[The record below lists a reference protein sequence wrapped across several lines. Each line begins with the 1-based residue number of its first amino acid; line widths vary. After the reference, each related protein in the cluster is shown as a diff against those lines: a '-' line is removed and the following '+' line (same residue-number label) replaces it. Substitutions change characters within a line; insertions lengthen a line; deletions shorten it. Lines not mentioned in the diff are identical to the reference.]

1 MGVRDHASGYMYMGI
16 WTYEA
21 TCRASIFGS
30 EALFSV
36 CSGDHWRR
44 AVTIES
50 SLVSGCGLSHES
62 AQDDCNG
69 TCVKSQASKP
79 T

>member
-30 EALFSV
+30 EASVKLFYQSV
-36 CSGDHWRR
+36 V
-44 AVTIES
+44 ATIGEE
-50 SLVSGCGLSHES
+50 L
-62 AQDDCNG
+62 
-69 TCVKSQASKP
+69 
-79 T
+79 